1 MSLRYSFRHL
11 FYGGKIQKERLYKVL
26 QDLDESN
33 GGDEQD
39 ISDLKTAVGNSS
51 SGLVKDTAD
60 LKTAVGNSSSGL
72 VKDTADLKTA
82 VGGADSGL
90 VKSVADI
97 NTAIGDESTEGTI
110 LARIKALEDAQPST
124 EQEPSG

>member
-39 ISDLKTAVGNSS
+39 IS
-51 SGLVKDTAD
+51 D